1 MRQQDSYH
9 QLTHAHTPC
18 NERCQSVE
26 LGGATSSLKSGQYI
40 HPYNL
45 HTLRFSPFHISPK
58 TFIIITLTGNKTT
71 ISYRTYD
78 SAAPHP
84 PFPEYLIPYPLSVD
98 GFHSFRATKMQ
109 WVKKTNYLIK
119 PLQWKQEDFCKKTK
133 EWGNPGIE
141 PGTTRNF
148 AVRQRSEASLPGLLP
163 KRVSYP

>member
-1 MRQQDSYH
+1 MKGVSQLSWVVQLPHWNQGNIFTHIIWLH
-9 QLTHAHTPC
+9 QH
-18 NERCQSVE
+18 
-26 LGGATSSLKSGQYI
+26 
-40 HPYNL
+40 
-45 HTLRFSPFHISPK
+45 FHLSISPK
-58 TFIIITLTGNKTT
+58 TFVILTLTGNKTT
-71 ISYRTYD
+71 ISHTTYNT
-78 SAAPHP
+78 AAPP
-84 PFPEYLIPYPLSVD
+84 PSFPEYPIPYLLSVD